1 MPKLKEEEEEAM
13 LLQGQA
19 NILHY
24 TYNFV
29 EIMALKCAVELG
41 IADIIN
47 SDGQPLTVHRSNH
60 STNCPAVH
68 KTSITSRASCD
79 FSSRKM
85 SSRRPLIPKAEIPST
100 AYLIHLSGF
109 SAVRTKT

>member
-1 MPKLKEEEEEAM
+1 MATMPKLKEEEEEAM

-29 EIMALKCAVELG
+29 ESMALKCAVELG

-47 SDGQPLTVHRSNH
+47 SHGQPLTVHRSNH
-60 STNCPAVH
+60 STNCLAVH
-68 KTSITSRASCD
+68 RHQLPLEPHVISRLEKCLRGD
-79 FSSRKM
+79 
-85 SSRRPLIPKAEIPST
+85 
-100 AYLIHLSGF
+100 H
-109 SAVRTKT
+109 